1 MSVIAW
7 SNFIILNIVAIF
19 CWYFY
24 LLSVQPVTQSE
35 KYGDQA
41 WTMAKR
47 HRIITGILMGVI
59 TVNLILW
66 LWFPIT
72 ELAWPVH
79 PIWLFSILIGII
91 LAIVFTPIL
100 IKGAIDAGKEA
111 MEPSQSTKMF
121 GGIYNYIRHPQTVGE
136 MPWFVIIAFF
146 LNSLFLAIWAII
158 MIIIVTPIIIHFEE
172 KDLIKRFGNEYREY
186 QKRTGAVIPKLR
198 KQKE

>member
-7 SNFIILNIVAIF
+7 SNFVILNIASVF

-24 LLSVQPVTQSE
+24 ILSVQPVTRSE

-47 HRIITGILMGVI
+47 HRLITSVLMGI
-59 TVNLILW
+59 ISVNMILW
-66 LWFPIT
+66 FWFPIP

-91 LAIVFTPIL
+91 LAFVFTPIV

-111 MEPSQSTKMF
+111 MEPSQSTEMF

-136 MPWFVIIAFF
+136 MPWFVIIALFI
-146 LNSLFLAIWAII
+146 NSLFLTIWAII
-158 MIIIVTPIIIHFEE
+158 MIIIVTPIIIHYEE
-172 KDLIKRFGNEYREY
+172 KDLIKRFGDKYREY
-186 QKRTGAVIPKLR
+186 QKRTGAILPRIR
-198 KQKE
+198 KKKE